1 MPRCGRR
8 VAVASF
14 RHRRRGSMMQP
25 TASGA
30 DSDFRGDRSRDT
42 LAVTAAPQ
50 DHAMI
55 IIECSWCDG
64 ELALE
69 AIDAQSVDC
78 PDCGISLDIAP
89 DDSTQLPAAA

>member
-1 MPRCGRR
+1 
-8 VAVASF
+8 
-14 RHRRRGSMMQP
+14 MMQP
-25 TASGA
+25 TASGT
-30 DSDFRGDRSRDT
+30 DGDFAGDRDRDT

-89 DDSTQLPAAA
+89 DESTQLPAAA

>member
-1 MPRCGRR
+1 
-8 VAVASF
+8 
-14 RHRRRGSMMQP
+14 
-25 TASGA
+25 
-30 DSDFRGDRSRDT
+30 
-42 LAVTAAPQ
+42 
-50 DHAMI
+50 MI

-78 PDCGISLDIAP
+78 PDCGVSLDIAP

>member
-1 MPRCGRR
+1 

-14 RHRRRGSMMQP
+14 GRRCCGSMMQP
-25 TASGA
+25 TASGT
-30 DSDFRGDRSRDT
+30 DSDFAGDRGRDT
-42 LAVTAAPQ
+42 LAVTTAPQ

-78 PDCGISLDIAP
+78 PDCGISLDLAP